1 MSKGFYEMESKMI
14 RKAGDVLGKD
24 KKNGGSANPVVS
36 RAFCDE
42 RFQRSLDQI
51 NSLKESIDEAKQATV
66 DKSDELKEEIKK
78 LKSDK
83 EEESHFWR
91 NFLGTIVG
99 GGLVAVI
106 GFLVSRLHF

>member
-1 MSKGFYEMESKMI
+1 LV
-14 RKAGDVLGKD
+14 RD
-24 KKNGGSANPVVS
+24 KNDGGSANPVVT

-51 NSLKESIDEAKQATV
+51 NSLKEAIADAKKATV
-66 DKSDELKEEIKK
+66 DKSEELKGEIQK
-78 LKSDK
+78 LKADK

-99 GGLVAVI
+99 GALVAVI

>member
-1 MSKGFYEMESKMI
+1 MA
-14 RKAGDVLGKD
+14 RN
-24 KKNGGSANPVVS
+24 KKNGGSVNSVVS
-36 RAFCDE
+36 RGFCDE

-51 NSLKESIDEAKQATV
+51 NGLKESIDEAKQATV
-66 DKSDELKEEIKK
+66 DKSEELKKEIQK

-99 GGLVAVI
+99 GGLVAFI